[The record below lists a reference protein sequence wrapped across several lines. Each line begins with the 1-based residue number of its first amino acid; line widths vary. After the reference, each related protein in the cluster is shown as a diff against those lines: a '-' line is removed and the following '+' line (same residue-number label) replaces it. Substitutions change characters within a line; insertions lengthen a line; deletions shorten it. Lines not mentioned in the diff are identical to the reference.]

1 MVSDRIRYKKID
13 WVLVIC
19 YLILSIFGWLNI
31 YASVYDPEVGN
42 IFSLSLRSGNQF
54 IWMCFGFLI
63 AIALIFFISPRFY
76 LGLSW
81 WIYAFVILLLV
92 LVLIIGKEVN
102 GSQSWFVIGPLR
114 FQPSEISK
122 ISTSLVLAVIMGQY
136 GFKINNPRDLFKVL
150 LIIFIPIGL
159 IALEPDAGT
168 ILVYCGLIFMLYREG
183 LSGWTILIAALM
195 VLLFVVTLKFSPFVA
210 ILVLIGILSIT
221 YGILSKKTLLS
232 IINATLFI
240 TAASFLPKLLKW
252 DFIENFNRWDV
263 EYWLLA
269 IVVAISIILLIR
281 ALLRRNRYMRN
292 IIICF
297 LFSIVMIFSV
307 ELIFEK
313 ALKTHHRD
321 RIENLLGI
329 TEDLQG
335 AGYNVNQSKIAI
347 GSGGV
352 IGKGFLQGTQTKFKF
367 VPEQSTDFIFC
378 TIGEEWGFIGSLAVI
393 LIFLTMIIRII
404 GSAEKQKDAVNR
416 IYGYCVASILFI
428 HIFVNIGMT
437 LGIMP
442 VVGIPLPFIS
452 YGGSSFITFT
462 ILLFIFIRLDLERW
476 K

>member
-1 MVSDRIRYKKID
+1 
-13 WVLVIC
+13 
-19 YLILSIFGWLNI
+19 
-31 YASVYDPEVGN
+31 
-42 IFSLSLRSGNQF
+42 
-54 IWMCFGFLI
+54 
-63 AIALIFFISPRFY
+63 
-76 LGLSW
+76 
-81 WIYAFVILLLV
+81 
-92 LVLIIGKEVN
+92 
-102 GSQSWFVIGPLR
+102 
-114 FQPSEISK
+114 
-122 ISTSLVLAVIMGQY
+122 
-136 GFKINNPRDLFKVL
+136 
-150 LIIFIPIGL
+150 
-159 IALEPDAGT
+159 
-168 ILVYCGLIFMLYREG
+168 MLYREG